1 MTRKSESF
9 FVTLATLMGRRRSR
23 VMCSSERYLT
33 GNICFDLRE
42 GNEKKRGAFLLIGR
56 EHRAFLFGF
65 KLGMLCEE
73 DSKAV
78 AFATAVDEILLISAA

>member
-1 MTRKSESF
+1 
-9 FVTLATLMGRRRSR
+9 
-23 VMCSSERYLT
+23 MCSSERYLT

-42 GNEKKRGAFLLIGR
+42 GNGKKTRCISAYGR

-65 KLGMLCEE
+65 KLCMLCEE

-78 AFATAVDEILLISAA
+78 AFATAVDEILLINAA